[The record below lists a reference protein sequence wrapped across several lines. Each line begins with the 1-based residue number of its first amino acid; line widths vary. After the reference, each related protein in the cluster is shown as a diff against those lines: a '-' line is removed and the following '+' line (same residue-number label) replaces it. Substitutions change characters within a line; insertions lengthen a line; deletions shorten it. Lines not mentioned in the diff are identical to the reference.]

1 MNPESL
7 IQSPE
12 SRGPNPESAVPSP
25 ESRAPSPGP
34 RLPAGAQSAEA
45 GAPTPGEI
53 ERLIIRAP
61 NPLGDAIMSLPAMA
75 AVRAALGHRT
85 LIVAAAPSVA
95 PLFEEITAVAPD
107 QVITLNQAREVA
119 QLREAGADAILLLTN
134 SFRTAWVSR
143 QARIPRRLGYRAH
156 GRSLLLTEGVRKLRQ
171 RVHQSEY
178 YLHLVRELGFDDG
191 RGLKAP
197 ALHPDSAADN
207 DGVAFN
213 DVAPGPSGPLT
224 APGLPRDIGLPDPVA
239 PGPLGPGGSFI
250 QTTPETRQRADA
262 FLKTLGV
269 DRSAPLVGFAP
280 GAAYGHA
287 KRWPPDRVA
296 QVIAR
301 LGARGVTCVMVGA
314 DGDRAAG
321 REIESALPAGS
332 PVVNLIGRTDLRLL
346 SGLLASCDVFVSN
359 DSGAMHL
366 AAAVGVPVA
375 AIFGPTNERV
385 TAPLG
390 DHDVIIHQVFCRPCM
405 LRDCPIDHRCM
416 RRVSA
421 DTVFDTV
428 IRRLDRAVPPESPA

>member
-1 MNPESL
+1 MDDG
-7 IQSPE
+7 I
-12 SRGPNPESAVPSP
+12 A
-25 ESRAPSPGP
+25 
-34 RLPAGAQSAEA
+34 
-45 GAPTPGEI
+45 
-53 ERLIIRAP
+53 RLIIRAP

-75 AVRAALGHRT
+75 AVRVALGRRA
-85 LIVAAAPSVA
+85 LMVAAAPSVA

-107 QVITLNQAREVA
+107 QVIGLDPAREAA
-119 QLREAGADAILLLTN
+119 QLREARGDAILLLTN

-156 GRSLLLTEGVRKLRQ
+156 GRSLLLTGGVRRPRQ

-178 YLHLVRELGFDDG
+178 YLHLVRELGFEG
-191 RGLKAP
+191 TQ
-197 ALHPDSAADN
+197 
-207 DGVAFN
+207 
-213 DVAPGPSGPLT
+213 PGPPRTGGP
-224 APGLPRDIGLPDPVA
+224 
-239 PGPLGPGGSFI
+239 FI
-250 QTTPETRQRADA
+250 QIAPQTRQRADA

-269 DRSAPLVGFAP
+269 DRSVPLVGFAP

-301 LGARGVTCVMVGA
+301 LGARGVTCMMVGA

-321 REIESALPAGS
+321 REIESTLPAGS
-332 PVVNLIGRTDLRLL
+332 PVVNVIGRTDLRLL

-366 AAAVGVPVA
+366 AAAVGVPVT

-416 RRVSA
+416 RRVSV
-421 DTVFDTV
+421 DTVFDAV
-428 IRRLDRAVPPESPA
+428 SRRLDQPRTPGART